1 MASPRSWLTGSGRGS
16 SVFQVVAAA
25 EEVSGRGVPLVHGPR
40 RAGDPVALWADTT
53 RARSLLGWHP
63 RHSLRETI
71 ESAWRWHSGAMR
83 A

>member
-1 MASPRSWLTGSGRGS
+1 MVRRRS
-16 SVFQVVAAA
+16 
-25 EEVSGRGVPLVHGPR
+25 
-40 RAGDPVALWADTT
+40 GDPVALWADTT